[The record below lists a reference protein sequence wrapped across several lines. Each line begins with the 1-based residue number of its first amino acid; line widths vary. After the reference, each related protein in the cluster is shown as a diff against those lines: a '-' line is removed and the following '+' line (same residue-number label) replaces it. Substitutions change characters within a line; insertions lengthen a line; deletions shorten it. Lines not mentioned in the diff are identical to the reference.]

1 MNVGRKCRK
10 HRFKPFFI
18 PAGPGAHRPAQ
29 WRPKPGLCLRD
40 FACHRCKVPKLS
52 HCRNAK
58 RYEKKDSELTL
69 VKQEPKV
76 KDKTKKNKKNKKG
89 KADETEPKKKKRDGD
104 EESRPSK
111 KPRKNKWCE
120 VLLTYVGQM
129 GWIASIYGRAI
140 LCCWNANTFLQ
151 FKNLQATCNGHRL

>member
-52 HCRNAK
+52 HSRNAK

-76 KDKTKKNKKNKKG
+76 KDKKDKTKKKTRRTRR
-89 KADETEPKKKKRDGD
+89 ERQM
-104 EESRPSK
+104 RPS
-111 KPRKNKWCE
+111 PRKRRE
-120 VLLTYVGQM
+120 M
-129 GWIASIYGRAI
+129 GMKSRVRPRSPEKISDAK
-140 LCCWNANTFLQ
+140 F
-151 FKNLQATCNGHRL
+151 F

>member
-76 KDKTKKNKKNKKG
+76 KDKKDKTKKNKKNKKG

-111 KPRKNKWCE
+111 KPRKNK
-120 VLLTYVGQM
+120 
-129 GWIASIYGRAI
+129 
-140 LCCWNANTFLQ
+140 
-151 FKNLQATCNGHRL
+151 